1 MPFAGQPMAS
11 PDRLRQGQVI
21 RNLYEYIP
29 TGLPT
34 ADGPVEVTAVHHPL
48 VVVLSPECDLASDY
62 EWRNTNPK
70 GGVDLSQSSKF
81 LEHIQCCKLFAEG
94 EIRDVNDL
102 KSKEWSFIKTNRHE
116 RYHTIPSWALGPANS
131 DMPLYADFKRIFSVS
146 TEYLCALLET
156 GGLEMDAVLDPPWL
170 HQLVQRC
177 YAFQARVC
185 VPDPTDLRP
194 SAQV

>member
-1 MPFAGQPMAS
+1 MAS
-11 PDRLRQGQVI
+11 PGRLRQGQVI

-34 ADGPVEVTAVHHPL
+34 ADGPTVVTAVHHPL
-48 VVVLSPECDLASDY
+48 VVVLSPECDLVSDY
-62 EWRNTNPK
+62 ELRNANPN
-70 GGVDLSQSSKF
+70 GGFDLAQSSSF
-81 LEHIQCCKLFAEG
+81 LEHIQCCKLFEEG
-94 EIRDVNDL
+94 EIRNAHGLNSRD
-102 KSKEWSFIKTNRHE
+102 WSFIKTNRHE
-116 RYHTIPSWALGPANS
+116 RYHAILPSALGRVDS
-131 DMPLYADFKRIFSVS
+131 DVRLYLDFKRIFSVS
-146 TEYLCALLET
+146 TEYLYALLET
-156 GGLEMDAVLDPPWL
+156 GGLEMDAILEPPWI